1 MWTLGDRAARPRL
14 ASPGDRT
21 HPAGSGGVRAVTRLA
36 DLLGAVAMGVLLA
49 VLVLGLALDG
59 SLRDLDDRD

>member
-1 MWTLGDRAARPRL
+1 MPAAPAAR
-14 ASPGDRT
+14 
-21 HPAGSGGVRAVTRLA
+21 SGGVRAVTRAGNLLA
-36 DLLGAVAMGVLLA
+36 SVAMGVLLA

>member
-1 MWTLGDRAARPRL
+1 MPAAPAAR
-14 ASPGDRT
+14 
-21 HPAGSGGVRAVTRLA
+21 SGGVRAVTRLA

-49 VLVLGLALDG
+49 ALVLGLALDG

>member
-14 ASPGDRT
+14 ASPGARR
-21 HPAGSGGVRAVTRLA
+21 PRRPIRRGAWVTRLA
-36 DLLGAVAMGVLLA
+36 DLLAAVAMGVLLA
-49 VLVLGLALDG
+49 VLALGLALDG